1 MTELEIVR
9 SALEQPSAAARTT
22 YIEACCAGNPDL
34 RARVEKLMAAQ
45 LSAAS
50 LSAAAEFPETI
61 VQSRDSTGDSATTD
75 ESAIVIGS
83 GLQLALMASHQSP
96 PQRLGD
102 YELYEVLGKGGMGV
116 VTKGFDCKLRRVV
129 AIKTLSPVFA
139 SHPQSRQ
146 RFLREAQA
154 AAAVRH
160 DNVVTIYSVNE
171 DAESPFLVMECIT
184 GISLQQCID
193 GAERLSVDEI
203 VQIAIQIAAGLEAAH
218 HIGLVHRDIK
228 PANILLEGEARR
240 VKITD
245 FGLARVVSDVGLTQ
259 SGQVAGTPQYM
270 SPEQALGQVVDHR
283 SDLFSLGTVMYSMC
297 TAASPFHAETAVVV
311 LRRVCDDKPAPIR
324 TLRPDIPEWLCKVID
339 KLMAK
344 RPGDRYQTA
353 GEVQALLR
361 EKLEEQPQAN
371 KAVLPESSSNKTR
384 ITAVVLVVLM
394 VLGLLVFG
402 VPHVFKTDPGNS
414 VNVESS
420 ASVIS
425 SADVG
430 NESKGVS
437 ENTISPTPA
446 KPAVAERPAIEKS
459 DWISLIHDG
468 EPATSGQRRG
478 KAKWSIEDN
487 TLKGDA
493 DKSVGLLTVL
503 ANAPRRFHL
512 RSEARL
518 LGPGNAGFN
527 LMIRDRGREN
537 RGFQVDIHPNETGAV
552 AELTPWKVL
561 RRPKNVSHI
570 KEKWFTLEIVKT
582 ETSLTSRLNGEHAV
596 TVQIPAS
603 EQFGIDLELDGL
615 ANRTGV
621 EFRRLELRSL
631 GDRDPKL
638 PATGSSLQFDG
649 QTSYVKIPS
658 LSRHERGPLTLECW
672 LRTEAQQKAK
682 IVLLIAG
689 KSYLQLGKTQD
700 HLFIGSTDTEYTHPA
715 LNPEFISD
723 QWQHVAIVSTDREV
737 RLYLNGVRRDQ
748 TAILDRPVPTNR
760 LFDGTWIGAHPLDQD
775 VNRMEYFYLG
785 RIDEIRISKS
795 ARYDLDFTP
804 QTRFEPDADTLALYH
819 CDEGVGTALQD
830 SSGNKHH
837 GLITSAIWV
846 NGGDEPTGQNTSVIG
861 EAQAQRLQQEWA
873 NRLGVPVE
881 ASNSVDMKLRLIP
894 PGEFLMGAADTD
906 QEALPI
912 EKPQH
917 RVTLTSPWYLGATE
931 VTVGQFRKFVD
942 AENYVTEVESDGKGA
957 YGLQPKDRR
966 PENVWK
972 SIHSGLA
979 DAESLP
985 VTCVSWQDARN
996 FCAWLSKQDGAV
1008 YRLPTEAEW
1017 EYACRAGT
1025 RTQYSF
1031 GDKFDPEKAN
1041 SAKDGNA
1048 VVRPVAQYPANP
1060 FGLFDMHGNVNE
1072 ICLDMGITYTGE
1084 ALTDPIGPEGETAV
1098 VRGGAASS
1106 TPFRLRS
1113 SNRYVNDR
1121 RSFPEL
1127 NFATVIKGFR
1137 VVREIKAPVPANS
1150 KQ

>member
-1 MTELEIVR
+1 MTELEIVQV
-9 SALEQPSAAARTT
+9 ALEQSSAAERTK
-22 YIEACCAGNPDL
+22 YIETCCAGNPEL
-34 RARVEKLMAAQ
+34 RERVERLMSELLNEAAV
-45 LSAAS
+45 SAAD
-50 LSAAAEFPETI
+50 EFPDTI
-61 VQSRDSTGDSATTD
+61 VQSKDSTDELPSAD
-75 ESAIVIGS
+75 EPEIAVGS
-83 GLQLALMASHQSP
+83 GLQLALNASHPSP

-129 AIKTLSPVFA
+129 AIKTLSPFFA

-184 GISLQQCID
+184 GTSLQQCIE
-193 GAERLSVDEI
+193 GAERLSVVEI
-203 VQIAIQIAAGLEAAH
+203 VRIAMQIAAGLEAAH
-218 HIGLVHRDIK
+218 RIGLVHRDIK
-228 PANILLEGEARR
+228 PANILLEGESRR

-259 SGQVAGTPQYM
+259 SGQVAGTPQFM
-270 SPEQALGQVVDHR
+270 SPEQAQGQVVDHR

-311 LRRVCDDKPAPIR
+311 LRRVCDEKPLPIR
-324 TLRPDIPEWLCKVID
+324 KLRPDIPEWLCRVID

-353 GEVQALLR
+353 GEVHALLR
-361 EKLEEQPQAN
+361 EKLEEEPQAN
-371 KAVLPESSSNKTR
+371 KAVLPASPSNKTR
-384 ITAVVLVVLM
+384 ITAVALVVLM
-394 VLGLLVFG
+394 VLGLLAFG
-402 VPHVFKTDPGNS
+402 VPHVLKTDLASSANIEGPAS
-414 VNVESS
+414 VESS
-420 ASVIS
+420 AN
-425 SADVG
+425 VG
-430 NESKGVS
+430 NESKGTS
-437 ENTISPTPA
+437 ENPIPPTPA
-446 KPAVAERPAIEKS
+446 QPVDAERPPIEKP
-459 DWISLIHDG
+459 DWISLIHDD
-468 EPATSGQRRG
+468 EPAASGPRRG
-478 KAKWSIEDN
+478 KASWSIEDN

-527 LMIRDRGREN
+527 LMIRDRGFEN
-537 RGFQVDIHPNETGAV
+537 RGFQIDIHPNETGAV

-561 RRPKNVSHI
+561 RRPKNVPHI

-672 LRTEAQQKAK
+672 LRTEVQQKAK
-682 IVLLIAG
+682 IVLLVAG
-689 KSYLQLGKTQD
+689 KSYIQLGKTQD

-775 VNRMEYFYLG
+775 INRMEYFFLG
-785 RIDEIRISKS
+785 RLDEIRVSKS

-819 CDEGVGTALQD
+819 CDEGEGTALKD
-830 SSGNKHH
+830 SSGNNHH
-837 GLITSAIWV
+837 GLITSAVWV
-846 NGGDEPTGQNTSVIG
+846 SGGGEPAASNNSVSG
-861 EAQAQRLQQEWA
+861 EAQVQRLQQEWA

-881 ASNSVDMKLRLIP
+881 ASNSLGMKLRLIP
-894 PGEFLMGAADTD
+894 PGEFLMGAADDD

-917 RVTLTSPWYLGATE
+917 KVTLTSPWYLGATE
-931 VTVGQFRKFVD
+931 VTIGQFRKFVD
-942 AENYVTEVESDGKGA
+942 AEKYVTEVESDGKGA
-957 YGLQPKDRR
+957 FGLQPKDRR

-972 SIHSGLA
+972 SIHAGLA
-979 DAESLP
+979 DVESLP

-996 FCAWLSKQDGAV
+996 FCAWLSKQEGVV

-1025 RTQYSF
+1025 RTRYSF
-1031 GDKFDPEKAN
+1031 GDRFDSEKAN
-1041 SAKDGNA
+1041 SGKEGNA
-1048 VVRPVAQYPANP
+1048 VVRPVAQYPANA

-1072 ICLDMGITYTGE
+1072 ICLDMGLTYSAE
-1084 ALTDPIGPEGETAV
+1084 PVTDPIGPEGETVV

-1113 SNRYVNDR
+1113 SNRYVSDR

-1127 NFATVIKGFR
+1127 NFATIIKGFR
-1137 VVREIKAPVPANS
+1137 VVREIKTPVSA
-1150 KQ
+1150 KAAQ